1 MNLFRRSTPWTLA
14 DAVQRHARVPGVEA
28 TSALQVGDAVK
39 LVVVPRDGLEERVWV
54 RVTAVGD
61 EELVG
66 TLRSDPAELRGLHA
80 GDTVTFERRHVLAIA
95 RREPSD
101 NPETPSG
108 PDATVGK

>member
-1 MNLFRRSTPWTLA
+1 MNLFRRSTPWSLA
-14 DAVQRHARVPGVEA
+14 DAVERHARVPGRRRRRCE
-28 TSALQVGDAVK
+28 VGDAVK

-54 RVTAVGD
+54 RVTAVGE

-66 TLRSDPAELRGLHA
+66 SLRSDPAELRGLHA
-80 GDTVTFERRHVLAIA
+80 GDAVTFERRHVLAIA

-101 NPETPSG
+101 SPETPSE